1 MTISLKTLPPEN
13 TRSFLDT
20 AIYSVELQTMET
32 KRVSGKMVG
41 KALET
46 ICAFANTSGGLLFLG
61 VEDADK
67 ARGKNRFFGIGE
79 NREAVDELL
88 RKLETHF
95 LPKIENI
102 TAWRLPCELRD
113 GEQGEIV
120 MLYVQQSAK
129 VHSILDDGT
138 WTRGEASNREMTA
151 DEITNL
157 SYRRGVKSA
166 ESEPVDVDFELL
178 QTDAWRLYSSGRGL
192 TDTGIADQLYRIGLA
207 KKDGKKNA
215 PASRGGIAVRGL
227 SRRIAGGR
235 RHARGCARFPL
246 SRKSH

>member
-20 AIYSVELQTMET
+20 AISSVELQTMET

-102 TAWRLPCELRD
+102 TAWRLPGELRA